1 MAANLSIEV
10 TTRMRSASFVISA
23 LVRQG
28 PMVAEKVLEMIQ
40 QHVRESDSPPDYRS
54 QIVVFTRVLKAVLKR
69 MVDTDRALYDEN
81 ERMGA
86 LRRERNAL
94 TEQIHLMI
102 VGLRQTV
109 RAQFQEPQLDGL
121 GLQQPNGR
129 DPVTLLRQA
138 QLIAD
143 RLLHHD
149 VARALGE
156 SVFAIPYDPRPQ
168 AQQLQ
173 ALGRE
178 LSSLLD
184 RINYAKRKIDEILRD
199 KGQVMAEYD
208 QTFLRVARQFEDLCR
223 FAGEKELADKVRPS
237 VSRPGRTLRLTD
249 DEESSAPDE
258 AAEDANDAE
267 AEAPPAG
274 DTDAEADPV
283 SA

>member
-10 TTRMRSASFVISA
+10 TARMRSALFVISA

-28 PMVAEKVLEMIQ
+28 PMVATKVLEMIQ
-40 QHVRESDSPPDYRS
+40 HHVRESDSPPDFRS
-54 QIVVFTRVLKAVLKR
+54 QIVVFGRVLKAVLGR
-69 MVDTDRALYDEN
+69 LVDTDRALYDEN

-86 LRRERNAL
+86 LRRKRNAL
-94 TEQIHLMI
+94 TDQIHRMI
-102 VGLRQTV
+102 VGLRRTV
-109 RAQFQEPQLDGL
+109 RAQFVDPQLDGL
-121 GLQQPNGR
+121 GLQPPDGR

-149 VARALGE
+149 VGRALGE
-156 SVFAIPYDPRPQ
+156 SVFAIPYDPRPH
-168 AQQLQ
+168 AQQLL
-173 ALGRE
+173 ALSQE

-184 RINYAKRKIDEILRD
+184 QMNHAQRTIDEILRD
-199 KGQVMAEYD
+199 KKRVMSEYD

-237 VSRPGRTLRLTD
+237 VSRPGRTLQETD
-249 DEESSAPDE
+249 DEGSSAPDE
-258 AAEDANDAE
+258 AADDGSDAE
-267 AEAPPAG
+267 AEASPEGG
-274 DTDAEADPV
+274 DDAEADTV

>member
-10 TTRMRSASFVISA
+10 TTRMRSAWFVISA

-28 PMVAEKVLEMIQ
+28 PMVATKVLEIIQ
-40 QHVRESDSPPDYRS
+40 RHLRESDAPPDFQS
-54 QIVVFTRVLKAVLKR
+54 QIVVFARVLEAVLER
-69 MVDTDRALYDEN
+69 LVDTDSALYDEN

-94 TEQIHLMI
+94 TDQIHLMV

-109 RAQFQEPQLDGL
+109 RAQFTEPQLDGL

-149 VARALGE
+149 VGRALGE

-168 AQQLQ
+168 ARQLQ

-178 LSSLLD
+178 LSSTLE
-184 RINYAKRKIDEILRD
+184 RINHAQRTIDEILRD
-199 KGQVMAEYD
+199 KRKVMSEYD

-237 VSRPGRTLRLTD
+237 ASRPGRTLQDPD
-249 DEESSAPDE
+249 DGESSAPDE
-258 AAEDANDAE
+258 AADDGNAE

-274 DTDAEADPV
+274 GADAEADTV